1 MNDLNSILPK
11 LYSFSKGLL
20 RFMSKYRMIVILL
33 FSSIAIV
40 LALMQTRSYLNPTRD
55 ETIYNELG
63 AGINY
68 KGIDES
74 IVEKLQSTQSDEE
87 IQVDA
92 ILVPDRKNPFN
103 E

>member
-1 MNDLNSILPK
+1 
-11 LYSFSKGLL
+11 
-20 RFMSKYRMIVILL
+20 MSRHRMISIFI

-55 ETIYNELG
+55 EAIYTELS
-63 AGINY
+63 AEINY

-74 IVEKLQSTQSDEE
+74 IVKKLQSTQGDEE

-92 ILVPDRKNPFN
+92 ILVPDRNNPFN